1 MYYHPKEFFFS
12 EIKPRGVF
20 PKENIFYHVEVLSR
34 NGAFANEMVR
44 ICFCCLLVNRQ
55 HFNSIFVK
63 WNNRHP
69 LTSTK
74 NKINSNPFPRR
85 TRDEKFELPRTHTTI
100 LRMGTVSIR
109 HFFLKTEKE
118 KGGPFFPFTPAFL
131 FGGFIDGRAF
141 EECRIQHYSTYY
153 NDGRKPSL
161 TGPFQL
167 SESLWSKSIATPY
180 STGLRAY
187 FTFCSA
193 FLWSFPYLPIC
204 GTFWRGSK
212 QILLANPSN
221 TCVSWASFVYY
232 CGEPQNNTSKAV
244 NTMVL

>member
-1 MYYHPKEFFFS
+1 MQLYIFCDRDTKYVRYNLVYLGISNRFLLDEIEANVLSPKGVLFFS

-20 PKENIFYHVEVLSR
+20 PKENIFYHVVVLSR
-34 NGAFANEMVR
+34 NGAFANEMFR

-118 KGGPFFPFTPAFL
+118 KGEPFFPFTPAFL
-131 FGGFIDGRAF
+131 CGGFIDGRATPLLKSV
-141 EECRIQHYSTYY
+141 EYSTTLRTTTT
-153 NDGRKPSL
+153 D
-161 TGPFQL
+161 
-167 SESLWSKSIATPY
+167 ESL
-180 STGLRAY
+180 L
-187 FTFCSA
+187 
-193 FLWSFPYLPIC
+193 
-204 GTFWRGSK
+204 
-212 QILLANPSN
+212 
-221 TCVSWASFVYY
+221 
-232 CGEPQNNTSKAV
+232 
-244 NTMVL
+244 

>member
-1 MYYHPKEFFFS
+1 MKSKPIYYHPKEFFFS

-20 PKENIFYHVEVLSR
+20 PKENIFYHVVHSTFEKWSCCQWNVPHLQLLSFGQPPALQFNFR
-34 NGAFANEMVR
+34 EME
-44 ICFCCLLVNRQ
+44 Q
-55 HFNSIFVK
+55 
-63 WNNRHP
+63 P
-69 LTSTK
+69 TSTHFHEK
-74 NKINSNPFPRR
+74 QNKLKPFSPSHERREIWTTTHIPPYCEWGLFQFDIFSWKQKRRRGNPSFLLLLLFSV
-85 TRDEKFELPRTHTTI
+85 EVSL
-100 LRMGTVSIR
+100 MGAQHLS
-109 HFFLKTEKE
+109 
-118 KGGPFFPFTPAFL
+118 
-131 FGGFIDGRAF
+131 
-141 EECRIQHYSTYY
+141 EESRIHCSTYY

-212 QILLANPSN
+212 QILLA
-221 TCVSWASFVYY
+221 T
-232 CGEPQNNTSKAV
+232 
-244 NTMVL
+244 

>member
-1 MYYHPKEFFFS
+1 MF
-12 EIKPRGVF
+12 
-20 PKENIFYHVEVLSR
+20 
-34 NGAFANEMVR
+34 R

-85 TRDEKFELPRTHTTI
+85 TRDEKFELPRTHHHIANGDCFNST
-100 LRMGTVSIR
+100 
-109 HFFLKTEKE
+109 FFLENR
-118 KGGPFFPFTPAFL
+118 KGE
-131 FGGFIDGRAF
+131 GGTLLSFYSGFSLWRFHWWARNTSL

-167 SESLWSKSIATPY
+167 SESLWSNSIAKPY
-180 STGLRAY
+180 SNGLRAY

-193 FLWSFPYLPIC
+193 FLWSFPYLPNC
-204 GTFWRGSK
+204 STFWIGSK

-221 TCVSWASFVYY
+221 TCVSWASLVYY

-244 NTMVL
+244 STMVL